1 MELENFP
8 VYCRLFYAP
17 LPKRVPH
24 WCFSLDLFIKVVS
37 GVESFFIQRGN
48 RETSLT
54 SSIGWRVATEI
65 LEKIWPFFFFCCFS
79 LFDLKHIR
87 WILVLLLSLNS
98 EKPNVQ
104 SHLISLQQELTE
116 LVEQLLITC
125 LYIKGLMAAE
135 IMLLFLLM

>member
-24 WCFSLDLFIKVVS
+24 RCFSLDLFIKVVS

-65 LEKIWPFFFFCCFS
+65 LEKIWPFFFFL
-79 LFDLKHIR
+79 LFFTIWFKTHQIN
-87 WILVLLLSLNS
+87 LSFAPVS